1 MSGAWHVVGA
11 SVRGTSHLKTM
22 TPCQD
27 SCAYMVMESGTLL
40 AAVSDGAGSA
50 ARSDLGS
57 QQAVNQTLEILFAEL
72 LDRRPANHR
81 TWGDLLF
88 ETFCETRRRVLR
100 LTAEEGGQP
109 RDYACTLTILI
120 ADDDWLVSGQIG
132 DGYAAVQTTRED
144 LVAIAEPQ
152 RGEYADSTYFI
163 TDEQAADVFV
173 GRVYR
178 QGLDI
183 GPVRSLAAMTDGLTN
198 LAIDRRSA
206 QPHRPFFKPL
216 MQVPGKIR
224 DHETA
229 LTELYEFLVSDRI
242 NARTDD
248 DKTLVLAG
256 RPGR

>member
-1 MSGAWHVVGA
+1 MSGAWNVVGA

-27 SCAYMVMESGTLL
+27 SCAYMVTDSGLLL

-57 QQAVNQTLEILFAEL
+57 QQAVNQTLEILFGEL

-88 ETFCETRRRVLR
+88 RTFSETRNRVLR
-100 LTAEEGGQP
+100 LTLEEGGQA
-109 RDYACTLTILI
+109 RDYACTLTILVS
-120 ADDDWLVSGQIG
+120 DEDWLVSGQIG
-132 DGYAAVQTTRED
+132 DGYAAAQTFDGD
-144 LVAIAEPQ
+144 LIAIAEPQ

-163 TDEQAADVFV
+163 TDDGASDAFT

-183 GPVRSLAAMTDGLTN
+183 SPVRCLAAMTDGLTN
-198 LAIDRRSA
+198 LAIDKRTA
-206 QPHRPFFKPL
+206 KPHWPFFKPL
-216 MQVPGKIR
+216 MQVPGR
-224 DHETA
+224 MREHETA
-229 LTELYEFLVSDRI
+229 LNDLYEFLVSERI